1 MKTNTITYEDVL
13 KLYNEFRQTSQHSE
27 TTILEHS
34 YEQITNRNFGIK
46 DYTISTNFS
55 EYRDQYSKCS
65 IDN

>member
-1 MKTNTITYEDVL
+1 MKTNTITYEDIAKLYGEL
-13 KLYNEFRQTSQHSE
+13 KLTSQRTE
-27 TTILEHS
+27 TTKFDTA

-55 EYRDQYSKCS
+55 EFIDQYSKCS